1 MAAEPVIIG
10 LPSHEVL
17 HLMTAHHRYLLR
29 GVALVGVGVVHA
41 VVVEAARIFCLLI
54 GEEALVALPHDV
66 VEEVLLAVL
75 GNDDLQFGGVA
86 AGEDAVATED
96 EVLRSERLRGLVAR
110 VESQVEALQAGTAG
124 KCRVGDGDEHGHTLL
139 GGSPLCLVEYDL
151 LEVCVSGEDIA
162 AEGHGAGVV
171 VGTGIDRRLADIR
184 VGLAD
189 ILVIHQILR
198 RRIDKV
204 QSRTRDRH
212 VVHVRQVVSNQSL
225 MHLCSVV
232 ITAQHAGG
240 KESCTDVGTRST
252 THIAAEVHQLLQPG
266 QGLWIY

>member
-1 MAAEPVIIG
+1 MTAKPVVVG
-10 LPSHEVL
+10 LPGHEVF
-17 HLMTAHHRYLLR
+17 HLVTTYHRHLLC
-29 GVALVGVGVVHA
+29 GVALVSVGIVHTI
-41 VVVEAARIFCLLI
+41 VVEAARVVRFLI

-204 QSRTRDRH
+204 QSRTRHGH
-212 VVHVRQVVSNQSL
+212 VVH
-225 MHLCSVV
+225 
-232 ITAQHAGG
+232 I
-240 KESCTDVGTRST
+240 
-252 THIAAEVHQLLQPG
+252 
-266 QGLWIY
+266 